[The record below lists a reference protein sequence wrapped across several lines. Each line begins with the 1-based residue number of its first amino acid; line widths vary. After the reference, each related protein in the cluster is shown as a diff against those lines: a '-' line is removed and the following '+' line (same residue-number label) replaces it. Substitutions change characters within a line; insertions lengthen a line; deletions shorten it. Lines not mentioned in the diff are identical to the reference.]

1 MRDSSNSDKSHD
13 NPMLGAMPEDRID
26 FYCDISQSE
35 HISVTGYYRNFGNR
49 AHAKE
54 FGLTAL
60 LC

>member
-1 MRDSSNSDKSHD
+1 
-13 NPMLGAMPEDRID
+13 MLGAMPEDRID

-35 HISVTGYYRNFGNR
+35 YISVTGYYRNFGNR